1 MDYKRRIAG
10 FQKRWNIDSDPN
22 PEGGLTAF
30 RNRVLTIVDSGPA
43 NFVLRNKLDEDFCFH
58 LGIAREPTSAVGLF
72 SDFAPKEQFF
82 AGTAIFGALSK
93 KKDDLVG
100 FVYSL
105 QVLLWILEE
114 ADYPEMAAL
123 ASDLREAAEATPGI
137 EIAVAQ
143 RGNGITLYPRGS
155 KLLDDALVN
164 ESLEMLQDLPDAQ
177 RHFDKALGLRMAKE
191 QHLYRNLLDEL
202 RKSLEELAKSLLKN
216 RKSLENNRAG
226 LLKWAKDNG
235 AHPQVASLLSCLL
248 SHYTQYQNDAVKHG
262 EDWSHVEVDYMVYLT
277 GSFMWLL
284 LELHGSDAE

>member
-10 FQKRWNIDSDPN
+10 FQKRWNIDSDPS
-22 PEGGLTAF
+22 PVGGLTAF
-30 RNRVLTIVDSGPA
+30 RNRVLTIVDGGPA
-43 NFVLRNKLDEDFCFH
+43 YFILRNKLDNDFCFR
-58 LGIAREPTSAVGLF
+58 LGIATEPTSAVGGLRL
-72 SDFAPKEQFF
+72 PTEQFF
-82 AGTAIFGALSK
+82 DGTAIYGALSRT
-93 KKDDLVG
+93 KDDLVQ

-114 ADYPEMAAL
+114 AEYPEMGAL
-123 ASDLREAAEATPGI
+123 AADLREAAEATPGI

-143 RGNGITLYPRGS
+143 RGKGITLYPRGS

-164 ESLEMLQDLPDAQ
+164 ESLEMLQDFPDAQ
-177 RHFDKALGLRMAKE
+177 RHFDKALGLRMAKK

-202 RKSLEELAKSLLKN
+202 RKSLEELVKSLLKN
-216 RKSLENNRAG
+216 RKSLENNRTG

-248 SHYTQYQNDAVKHG
+248 SHYAQYQNDAVKHG
-262 EDWSHVEVDYMVYLT
+262 ENWSHVEVDYMVYLT